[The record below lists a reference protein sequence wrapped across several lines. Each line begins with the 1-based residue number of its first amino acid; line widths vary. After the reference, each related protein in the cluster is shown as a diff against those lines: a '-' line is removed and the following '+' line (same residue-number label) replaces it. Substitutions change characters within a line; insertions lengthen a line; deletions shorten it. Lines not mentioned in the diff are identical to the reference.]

1 MGLGIKEKM
10 ARRAAAELRHGDI
23 VNLGIGLPTLVA
35 DFIDPEKQVILH
47 SENGFLGMGG
57 TPTKGKEDPN
67 LINAGGFPVTL
78 DRGGCYF
85 DSLTSFAII
94 RGGKLD
100 VTILGALQVSAR
112 GDLANWI
119 VPGQRVPG
127 MGGGMD
133 LALKAKKTI
142 VLTTHCAKDG
152 SPKIVEECTLPL
164 TAAGCVKLIIT
175 DLAVL
180 EVTPEGLLLLEMD
193 ESVTLEEL
201 REKTGATF
209 QLPSQRT

>member
-1 MGLGIKEKM
+1 
-10 ARRAAAELRHGDI
+10 
-23 VNLGIGLPTLVA
+23 
-35 DFIDPEKQVILH
+35 
-47 SENGFLGMGG
+47 
-57 TPTKGKEDPN
+57 
-67 LINAGGFPVTL
+67 VTL
-78 DRGGCYF
+78 GCGGCYF

-94 RGGKLD
+94 RGASWD
-100 VTILGALQVSAR
+100 VTILGALQVSGR

-175 DLAVL
+175 DLAVM
-180 EVTPEGLLLLEMD
+180 EVTPEGLLLLEKD
-193 ESVTLEEL
+193 DSVSLEEL
-201 REKTGATF
+201 REKTGASLI
-209 QLPSQRT
+209 LPSQRT